1 MTSGAGPQPLASL
14 NAARRLRDLEWLG
27 TGGTV
32 ELLVVGGGVTGTGVA
47 LDAASRGLKVA
58 LLERADL
65 ASGTSR
71 WSSKLV
77 HGGLRYLAHGEV
89 GLAYA
94 SARERAVLMER
105 TAPHLVRPLP
115 MVIPLSSA
123 VSRADAARIAA
134 GLRAGD
140 ALRVAAGTRRATLP
154 RSRRLS
160 KVETLQLL
168 PGLSS
173 AGLRGGLLGWDGQL
187 VDDARLVVALAR
199 TAASYG
205 ARVVTRCE
213 VTALAGDGARVRDG
227 LTGAEFDLRAR
238 AVVNATGV
246 WAGSLASEIRLRPS
260 RGSHL
265 VVDSARLGTM
275 GAAAVTV
282 PLSPSQYVFALPQ
295 RDGRRSYV
303 GITDVPASRIDDVPQ
318 PDPDEIDFLLSTI
331 NSVLE
336 SPLRPE
342 DVLGAFSGLRPLL
355 DDPRAGARTTD
366 LSRRHAVVTGSG
378 GVVTVVGGKIT
389 TYREMA
395 EDAVDTAV
403 AVRGLV
409 AGPCRT
415 RSLSLVGAAGTA
427 QLDRLGGPRRLVQR
441 YGTEAAAVLA
451 EAGGDPALT
460 APLADGVDVTG
471 AELLFGLR
479 HEGALDADDLL
490 DRRTR
495 IGLVTADRARLLPIV
510 QELVLGV

>member
-1 MTSGAGPQPLASL
+1 VS
-14 NAARRLRDLEWLG
+14 
-27 TGGTV
+27 
-32 ELLVVGGGVTGTGVA
+32 
-47 LDAASRGLKVA
+47 LDAASRGLRVA

-89 GLAYA
+89 RLAYS

-115 MVIPLSSA
+115 MVIPLGPP
-123 VSRADAARIAA
+123 VSRASAARIEA
-134 GLRAGD
+134 GLHAGD
-140 ALRVAAGTRRATLP
+140 ALRLAARTRRATLP

-160 KVETLQLL
+160 RVETLQLL
-168 PGLSS
+168 PGLRP
-173 AGLRGGLLGWDGQL
+173 ARLRGGLVGWDGQL

-213 VTALAGDGARVRDG
+213 VIDLAGDGARVRDG
-227 LTGAEFDLRAR
+227 LTGTVFDLRAR

-265 VVDSARLGTM
+265 VVDSARLGTP
-275 GAAAVTV
+275 GTAAVAV
-282 PLSPSQYVFALPQ
+282 PLASNQFVFALPQ
-295 RDGRRSYV
+295 RDGRRTYV
-303 GITDVPASRIDDVPQ
+303 GITDEPATRIDDVPH
-318 PDPDEIDFLLSTI
+318 PEPHEIDFLLTTI

-336 SPLRPE
+336 SPLRRD

-355 DDPRAGARTTD
+355 DDPRADARTAD
-366 LSRRHAVVTGSG
+366 LSRRHAVVTGPS
-378 GVVTVVGGKIT
+378 GVVTVVGGKLT

-395 EDAVDTAV
+395 QDAVDTAL
-403 AVRGLV
+403 AVRGLA

-415 RSLSLVGAAGTA
+415 RSLSLVGAAGVT
-427 QLDRLGGPRRLVQR
+427 QLDRVESPRRLVRR
-441 YGTEAAAVLA
+441 YGIEAPAVLA

-460 APLADGVDVTG
+460 EPLADGVDVTG

-495 IGLVTADRARLLPIV
+495 IGLVTADRARLLPAV
-510 QELVLGV
+510 RELVGRA